1 MQALIAPYAIVLA
14 FALAA
19 VSLGGGIY
27 ETALVDRVWPGNLR
41 LIQPQAG
48 GIDRKMFWM
57 PAHMAFELMLIVS
70 AWAAWPV
77 AAARYALLAALASH
91 AVTRGWSFAY
101 FIPRAL
107 AFEKAD
113 VLTPELAVRAQ
124 DWVRFSVLRLL
135 LNVVT
140 LAALAVALFSIQG

>member
-14 FALAA
+14 FGLA
-19 VSLGGGIY
+19 SISFGGGIY
-27 ETALVDRVWPGNLR
+27 ETALVDRVWPGNIK
-41 LIQPQAG
+41 LIQPQSG

-57 PAHMAFELMLIVS
+57 PAHIAFELMLIVS
-70 AWAAWPV
+70 IWAAWPV
-77 AAARYALLAALASH
+77 AGARHALLAALASH

-113 VLTPELAVRAQ
+113 VLTPQLAVRAQ
-124 DWVRFSVLRLL
+124 NWVRFSVLRLP

-140 LAALAVALFSIQG
+140 IAALAGALFAIEG